1 MTGTT
6 MVGIQCPHC
15 EKAIELEDGAF
26 GLFDCPYCD
35 EEFSWGSGT
44 PTLPIEQELEFWFG
58 LLTPCLILLTSLWI
72 MIAIYDPSGYEGLA
86 YVFLS
91 IVFCISSAIILGVY
105 GWLKKRKP
113 LAIGAVLS
121 PIVSAISFYIY
132 AENGI

>member
-1 MTGTT
+1 
-6 MVGIQCPHC
+6 MVVIQCPHC
-15 EKAIELEDGAF
+15 EKDIELEDGAS
-26 GLFDCPYCD
+26 GLFDCPHCN
-35 EEFSWGSGT
+35 EEFSWECET
-44 PTLPIEQELEFWFG
+44 PTYPVFYEELELLFG
-58 LLTPCLILLTSLWI
+58 SLIPCLILVTSLWI
-72 MIAIYDPSGYEGLA
+72 MIAIFDPSGYEGLL

-132 AENGI
+132 ADKYL